1 MGKGMAVVL
10 RHPTEGNPPLPIA
23 EMVTSDHSAPNIRT
37 FLERFKRDE
46 SKVFNGRVG
55 HSTTTKHGLFQ
66 SNNSS
71 WTSRI

>member
-23 EMVTSDHSAPNIRT
+23 EMVTSDHSAHKICT

-46 SKVFNGRVG
+46 SKVFNGRV
-55 HSTTTKHGLFQ
+55 T
-66 SNNSS
+66 
-71 WTSRI
+71 IP